1 MPDALTAKTDNAAD
15 DEKSRRAAWL
25 AGLFQ
30 APGTAPAVP
39 EAPRQRAEDFKPVP
53 SNLDSA
59 ISGAKG
65 AIEET
70 VDRFTPG
77 VMKDQLPKGVRL
89 GKKASDALGDK
100 LRAAATSAATGIRDL
115 GKGNTVDVGWDF

>member
-1 MPDALTAKTDNAAD
+1 MPDALTDKTDRAAEE
-15 DEKSRRAAWL
+15 EKARRAKWL
-25 AGLFQ
+25 SDLYLNPTNTTPQ
-30 APGTAPAVP
+30 REPM
-39 EAPRQRAEDFKPVP
+39 QRAEDFKPVP

-65 AIEET
+65 AVEET
-70 VDRFTPG
+70 VDRLTPNA
-77 VMKDQLPKGVRL
+77 MKDTLPKGVRL

-100 LRAAATSAATGIRDL
+100 LRAAATSAATGIRDT